1 TARKSMKGL
10 PCAIPII
17 SMGMQVH
24 GRTVKNAGVSGV
36 QASTK
41 RTPPTRKTR
50 LNIELPYYP
59 K

>member
-1 TARKSMKGL
+1 MKGL